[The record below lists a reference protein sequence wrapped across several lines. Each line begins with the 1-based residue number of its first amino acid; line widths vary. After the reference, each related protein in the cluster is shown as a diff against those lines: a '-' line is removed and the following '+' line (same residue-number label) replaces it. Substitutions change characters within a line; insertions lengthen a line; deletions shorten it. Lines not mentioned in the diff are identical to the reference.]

1 MTLLLDD
8 TASKRLELLKE
19 VAPRVR
25 RTGFLWNRDHPDN
38 ELKEVQRVAPALQM
52 DLQLVEVRESG
63 DFKNAFRAMS
73 HAQTDAL
80 YVVSS
85 RHTVLNMAS
94 MVDFART
101 KRSHWL
107 VDGGHRC
114 VQADFSL
121 LDPIKPGN
129 PACIQDIRTR
139 HGSRQTSLR

>member
-25 RTGFLWNRDHPDN
+25 RTGFLWNPDHPDN

-73 HAQTDAL
+73 DAQTDAL

-107 VDGGHRC
+107 VDEGIR
-114 VQADFSL
+114 
-121 LDPIKPGN
+121 
-129 PACIQDIRTR
+129 ACKR
-139 HGSRQTSLR
+139 TSLFWTQ

>member
-1 MTLLLDD
+1 VTLLLDD

-25 RTGFLWNRDHPDN
+25 RTGFLWNPDHPDN

-73 HAQTDAL
+73 DAQTDAL

-85 RHTVLNMAS
+85 RHTVLNMVS
-94 MVDFART
+94 MVDCQDKAIP
-101 KRSHWL
+101 L
-107 VDGGHRC
+107 VGGWGASVR
-114 VQADFSL
+114 AGGL
-121 LDPIKPGN
+121 LSFGPK
-129 PACIQDIRTR
+129 
-139 HGSRQTSLR
+139 